1 MIKNKINSKLQT
13 FRTDRMLLKLLPCL
27 IQTGLTLENAILV
40 GMQRLV
46 MEGTGA
52 RAKSNR
58 ASPSQQLETTVVS
71 LFLALILLIQ
81 PQLARFWPMQRML

>member
-1 MIKNKINSKLQT
+1 MIKDKINSKLQS

-52 RAKSNR
+52 RAKSSR

>member
-1 MIKNKINSKLQT
+1 MIKDKINSKLQS

-27 IQTGLTLENAILV
+27 IQTGLTLGNAILV

-52 RAKSNR
+52 RAKSSR